1 MLLTEFVSLS
11 ISNICDEWVEAFD
24 SNQTC
29 ELHDR
34 YGIQVLFRGVSP
46 KDPKQVVVVAQASE
60 GAMENFLRDNKDYV
74 ESNGAGLDS
83 VNASVWVG

>member
-1 MLLTEFVSLS
+1 MLLTEIVTLS
-11 ISNICDEWVEAFD
+11 ISNNWDEWVQAFD

-46 KDPKQVVVVAQASE
+46 KDPKQVVVQPSD
-60 GAMENFLRDNKDYV
+60 GAIENFLRDNKDYI
-74 ESNGAGLDS
+74 ESNGAIMDS
-83 VNASVWVG
+83 VNTSVWVG